1 VHEDSE
7 AARQQIA
14 DKFPDINAYALRS
27 DLQLMDRYI
36 HSADISSNPR
46 ESVLKF
52 MNLISERD
60 VGFRRLFPE

>member
-1 VHEDSE
+1 
-7 AARQQIA
+7 
-14 DKFPDINAYALRS
+14 
-27 DLQLMDRYI
+27 MGRYI
-36 HSADISSNPR
+36 NSADISSNPR